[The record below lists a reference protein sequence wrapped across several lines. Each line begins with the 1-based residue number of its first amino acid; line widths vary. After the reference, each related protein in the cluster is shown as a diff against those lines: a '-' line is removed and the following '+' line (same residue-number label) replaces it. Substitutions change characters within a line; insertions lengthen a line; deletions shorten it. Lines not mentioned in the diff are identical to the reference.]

1 MGNGDGS
8 EERFRSRMA
17 SNLATWHL
25 PYRWA
30 IALSVAPLVV
40 VAGLVVL
47 ALTDQPRFLALTI
60 EDGFVEWA
68 QVGVLL
74 VASGAYLM
82 IARGMWKAG
91 MRPATGVALIGA
103 IGAFVIAGEEI
114 SWGQRLLG
122 WATPVVLEAIN
133 TQGETNIHNI
143 TTFATASR
151 LVRFGAAGYGAVLPV
166 LALLPLVS
174 TRLRD
179 SYFLPPV
186 ALVPFFLGP
195 FLYWAARIPAEE
207 GRAFFRASEIMELS
221 FYAGLALFALLSLR
235 RWNAQRELATGAT

>member
-1 MGNGDGS
+1 MGSGDRS
-8 EERFRSRMA
+8 EERFRSRIS
-17 SNLATWHL
+17 SNLSTWHL

-30 IALSVAPLVV
+30 IALFVAPLVV
-40 VAGLVVL
+40 VAGAVVL
-47 ALTDQPRFLALTI
+47 AITDHPWFFALTT
-60 EDGFVEWA
+60 EDGFVEWV

-82 IARGMWKAG
+82 VARGMWKAG
-91 MRPATGVALIGA
+91 MRPATAVAVVGA

-114 SWGQRLLG
+114 SWGQRLIG
-122 WATPVVLEAIN
+122 WATPGALEAIN

-143 TTFATASR
+143 SSLETASR
-151 LVRFGAAGYGAVLPV
+151 LFRFSAAGYGAVLPI
-166 LALLPLVS
+166 LALLPQVS

-186 ALVPFFLGP
+186 ALVSCFLGP
-195 FLYWAARIPAEE
+195 FIYWAARIPLEQ

-221 FYAGLALFALLSLR
+221 LYAGIALLALLSLR
-235 RWNAQRELATGAT
+235 RLNARLRSQ